1 MSEACPSCGIAV
13 AGGAEGCQRLFESI
27 GLREY
32 VIDGATWL
40 EDLGV
45 YWTITVR

>member
-1 MSEACPSCGIAV
+1 V
-13 AGGAEGCQRLFESI
+13 
-27 GLREY
+27 LRVRG

-40 EDLGV
+40 EDPGI